1 MLSQDIFWL
10 FVCLF
15 LSLFIFFVSFNQN
28 RYLQK
33 QFIHSCTIAFKLA
46 KHTPKKTRNY
56 CILFTGSFLGC
67 KHIQL
72 LNDCKKDKA
81 KIYQANQ
88 YMYVAKCSFNG
99 RFIEKIGR
107 NFNYLKIVTKGTYYF
122 NSSCRCF
129 TTKDRVMLS
138 WHQAKAALS

>member
-1 MLSQDIFWL
+1 MW
-10 FVCLF
+10 
-15 LSLFIFFVSFNQN
+15 
-28 RYLQK
+28 
-33 QFIHSCTIAFKLA
+33 IHPCTIAFKSA
-46 KHTPKKTRNY
+46 KQKKQNIRKY

-88 YMYVAKCSFNG
+88 YMYIAKCCFNG

-138 WHQAKAALS
+138 WHQAKAALSWGVLTWFGCKRQKNREREKERKETEWLSTHK

>member
-1 MLSQDIFWL
+1 MLRQYIFWL

-15 LSLFIFFVSFNQN
+15 LSLFTISFNQN
-28 RYLQK
+28 HIYKNVNTLLHHSIQISKTEK
-33 QFIHSCTIAFKLA
+33 QN
-46 KHTPKKTRNY
+46 TRKY

-81 KIYQANQ
+81 NIYQANQ

-99 RFIEKIGR
+99 RFIEK
-107 NFNYLKIVTKGTYYF
+107 NWKKF
-122 NSSCRCF
+122 
-129 TTKDRVMLS
+129 
-138 WHQAKAALS
+138 